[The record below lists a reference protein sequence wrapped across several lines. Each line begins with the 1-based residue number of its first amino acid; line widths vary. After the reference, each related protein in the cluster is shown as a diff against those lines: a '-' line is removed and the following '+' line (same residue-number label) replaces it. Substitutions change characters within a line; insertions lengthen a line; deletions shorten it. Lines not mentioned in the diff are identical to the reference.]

1 MKGQMTITHAA
12 EDDTRAIER
21 DFQKSVKK
29 LMSNNELEESI
40 DGVEEVTYI
49 GNRTEQTYSFTTSPI
64 GTESI
69 NRVGDEDGVA
79 SIIEAQVVRED
90 SGGRSSYTALAV
102 CVSVGAA
109 FVLIIAFLVQKK
121 LRQGTEHEV
130 DFEEILPD
138 GKDDMFAA
146 AISTVDF
153 NAADFDKQPGSFHLG
168 QCHYTKD
175 GIRYISPSCPECQG
189 HGAPETP
196 TGGEDEFAGSEDE
209 FVMADPYELGKSHS
223 INNVHICQSAVC
235 PRCQNGSKEAVAF
248 VKVNGASFHIVE
260 DEPQCVPV
268 CEAEE
273 EPEEEPSNWAAWAT
287 SWKR

>member
-1 MKGQMTITHAA
+1 MTITHAA

-130 DFEEILPD
+130 DFEVCRPGPFFPSSDSQMATYE
-138 GKDDMFAA
+138 
-146 AISTVDF
+146 
-153 NAADFDKQPGSFHLG
+153 QPPCYYLSAS
-168 QCHYTKD
+168 
-175 GIRYISPSCPECQG
+175 RMPCPLL
-189 HGAPETP
+189 ART
-196 TGGEDEFAGSEDE
+196 
-209 FVMADPYELGKSHS
+209 M
-223 INNVHICQSAVC
+223 
-235 PRCQNGSKEAVAF
+235 
-248 VKVNGASFHIVE
+248 
-260 DEPQCVPV
+260 
-268 CEAEE
+268 
-273 EPEEEPSNWAAWAT
+273 
-287 SWKR
+287 